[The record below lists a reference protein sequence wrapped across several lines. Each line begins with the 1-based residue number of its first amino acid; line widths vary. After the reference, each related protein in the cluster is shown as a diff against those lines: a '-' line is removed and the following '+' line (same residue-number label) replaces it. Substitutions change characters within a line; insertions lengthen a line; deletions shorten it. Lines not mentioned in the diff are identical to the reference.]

1 MYSLTEDR
9 AKEWLATSSLPA
21 PRGDAAASPEE
32 AARIADDFG
41 GKAVIKALIP
51 TGRRGK
57 AGAVRLVDSPAEAE
71 KAAADMIGTEVHGF
85 KVERVYV
92 EEQIDIADEFYLS
105 FTIDCYPPKLLASR
119 EGGVDIEETHRTNPD
134 AVISHDIDP
143 IGGVTEAVATEIWQ
157 RCGLDAEQVK
167 VLAPL
172 TANLYDAFVAADA
185 VMMEL
190 NPIALDAGG
199 APSLVGAMMGIDEN
213 GLARHEDWAD
223 DADGS
228 LIAAWRGFNE
238 REKRV
243 AEANRKIKGG
253 AIRYT
258 ELDGDIAL
266 LVGGGGAGL
275 LQHDMMLAA
284 GGRPANHTDTNPGA
298 GIEEKFKVVVNS
310 ILDNPQAKCLLVS
323 FNHQQLTRCDRKV
336 IPLLEVLRER
346 KVDAAKFPVIIR
358 LVGPGEEEAHALA
371 SEYPGIVYLPFDA
384 SLDDAVKAAVETRNR
399 IVSEGASA

>member
-9 AKEWLATSSLPA
+9 AKEWLSASSLPA
-21 PRGDAAASPEE
+21 PRGEAAASSDE
-32 AARIADDFG
+32 AARLAEEFG

-57 AGAVRLVDSPAEAE
+57 AGAVRLVNSPDEAG
-71 KAAADMIGTEVHGF
+71 KAAANMIGTEVHGF
-85 KVERVYV
+85 RVARVYV
-92 EEQIDIADEFYLS
+92 EEQVDIADEFYLS

-134 AVISHDIDP
+134 AVMSHDIDP
-143 IGGVTEAVATEIWQ
+143 IGGVTEAVAAEIWQ
-157 RCGLDAEQVK
+157 RCGLEAAQVEA
-167 VLAPL
+167 LAPL
-172 TANLYDAFVAADA
+172 TAGLYQAFVAADA

-190 NPIALDAGG
+190 NPIALDSDG

-346 KVDAAKFPVIIR
+346 KVDVSKFPIIIR
-358 LVGPGEEEAHALA
+358 LVGPGEEEAHTLA

-384 SLDDAVKAAVETRNR
+384 SLDDAVQAAVETRNR
-399 IVSEGASA
+399 IVSEGAPA